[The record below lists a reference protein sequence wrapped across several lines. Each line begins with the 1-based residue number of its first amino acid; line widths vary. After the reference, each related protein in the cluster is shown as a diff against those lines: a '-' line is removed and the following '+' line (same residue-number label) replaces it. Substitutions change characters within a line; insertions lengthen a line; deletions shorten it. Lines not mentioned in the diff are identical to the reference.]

1 MRPLP
6 AAGRTVTALVLL
18 AVAVPVAGAAAMPT
32 PVGASGSTGAPHDER
47 PESARGWV
55 RPVPGPVLRPFA
67 APPHPYGPGH
77 RGVDLAAPPGSPVAA
92 AGPGRVTFA
101 GPVAGHLH
109 VVVRH
114 PPGWRTT
121 YAYLDEVS
129 VRTGIDVRA
138 GAVLGRAGGAGSAA
152 GGHPGAL
159 HFALRVGDR
168 YVDPMALFSDQARIR
183 LRIDPRRRA
192 PSSPTGERAGLLRA
206 MAFDRIA
213 GVPGVAAGRLVRDA
227 VHAAAAGPRLLVA
240 AKRPLGREA
249 VTAARAVHTGVHLA
263 RRAVPV
269 SPLVTGA
276 WRTLA
281 RLGAAFAGWWTCRSD
296 PPVPGPRGS
305 GHRVLAI
312 AGLDSATDPRTG
324 ATMPLPFA
332 ALGYGDDEIH
342 WFSYLGP
349 GTPYRR
355 RHTWGGIARAARR
368 LDAHLRDLQRREPG
382 REVDLV
388 AHSLGG
394 VVVAT
399 YLAFVYDPADPG
411 LPPLGPVVTLASPH
425 LGVPLASL
433 VAGLRTSRSGR
444 EVLRRLDGA
453 RRGSVPLGRA
463 AALAQIAEESPLLRR
478 VWRAGVPAQV
488 ELTSIAALGDLA
500 VPAPRTAA
508 PGAETLVVDP
518 AGWSDHR
525 GVLTDP
531 TVLTR
536 VRAVLEGRRTCPD
549 LSTGLAAAVGPVLV
563 ADLERHL
570 ARLTTSA
577 ARGADHLRRGL
588 RRPLLPVERRSEP
601 ALPPRGARP

>member
-1 MRPLP
+1 VIL
-6 AAGRTVTALVLL
+6 LL
-18 AVAVPVAGAAAMPT
+18 AVAVAGAAAT
-32 PVGASGSTGAPHDER
+32 PISAGASRPSGAPRNGGAE
-47 PESARGWV
+47 AANGWV
-55 RPVPGPVLRPFA
+55 RPVPGPVVRPFA
-67 APPHPYGPGH
+67 PPPHPYGPGH
-77 RGVDLAAPPGSPVAA
+77 RGVDLAAPAGTPVVA
-92 AGPGRVTFA
+92 AGPGRVVFA

-121 YAYLDEVS
+121 YAFLDEV
-129 VRTGIDVRA
+129 RVRA
-138 GAVLGRAGGAGSAA
+138 GTEVRAGSLIGHTGGAGSAA

-159 HFALRVGDR
+159 HFALRVGER
-168 YVDPMALFSDQARIR
+168 YVDPMALFSGRARIR
-183 LRIDPRRRA
+183 LRLDRRRAA
-192 PSSPTGERAGLLRA
+192 PSSPTVERAGLARV
-206 MAFDRIA
+206 MAFDRVA
-213 GVPGVAAGRLVRDA
+213 GLVGSAAGRLVRDGA
-227 VHAAAAGPRLLVA
+227 HAAVA
-240 AKRPLGREA
+240 APQLAVAANGRLVRGA
-249 VTAARAVHTGVHLA
+249 VTAARAVRSGIRPA
-263 RRAVPV
+263 GRAVPV
-269 SPLVTGA
+269 SSLVTGA

-281 RLGAAFAGWWTCRSD
+281 RFGAAFAGWWTCRSD
-296 PPVPGPRGS
+296 PPVPGPPGS
-305 GHRVLAI
+305 GHRLLAV

-324 ATMPLPFA
+324 ATMPLA
-332 ALGYGDDEIH
+332 YAGLGYRDDEVH

-349 GTPYRR
+349 GAPYRR

-444 EVLRRLDGA
+444 AVLRRLDDA
-453 RRGSVPLGRA
+453 RRGSAPLGRA

-531 TVLTR
+531 TVLAR
-536 VRAVLEGRRTCPD
+536 ARAVLEGRRTCPD
-549 LSTGLAAAVGPVLV
+549 LPTRLAAAVGPVLV

-570 ARLTTSA
+570 ARITTTT

-588 RRPLLPVERRSEP
+588 RRPLLPVERRPEP
-601 ALPPRGARP
+601 ALPHRGARP